1 MSEPSSGA
9 GRVKGAQSSGA
20 WLAGVVPP
28 VCTPLTADLEV
39 DAASFERLLGFLLDS
54 GVRGLFVLGSS
65 SEAAYLRDDQRDT
78 VAEIAAKTAAGSVPV
93 LVGAIDMTTARVVDH
108 ARRAVASGADAIV
121 ATSPFYAQVTHP
133 DEIARHFRAVK
144 AACGVPLVAYDI
156 PIAVHSKLA
165 PKVVAGL
172 ATEEV
177 IDGLKDSSGDLR
189 GLREVIVATHDAT
202 RFAILTG
209 SEVLVDCAMLI
220 GADGAVPGLA
230 NVDPHGYVALYSACC
245 AGDWERASGEQERLM
260 RLLEIT
266 ACADPARMGAS
277 GSVVGGYKTALML
290 MGLIATNAV
299 ALPQTALNDRE
310 VAAVRE
316 VLIATG
322 LV

>member
-1 MSEPSSGA
+1 M
-9 GRVKGAQSSGA
+9 
-20 WLAGVVPP
+20 
-28 VCTPLTADLEV
+28 
-39 DAASFERLLGFLLDS
+39 
-54 GVRGLFVLGSS
+54 
-65 SEAAYLRDDQRDT
+65 
-78 VAEIAAKTAAGSVPV
+78 
-93 LVGAIDMTTARVVDH
+93 
-108 ARRAVASGADAIV
+108 

-177 IDGLKDSSGDLR
+177 IDGLKDSSGNSGAYAKLS
-189 GLREVIVATHDAT
+189 LPPMTPT

-209 SEVLVDCAMLI
+209 SEVLVDSAMLI

-266 ACADPARMGAS
+266 ACAEPARMGAS

-290 MGLIATNAV
+290 MGCRHQCSGA
-299 ALPQTALNDRE
+299 PQTALNDRE